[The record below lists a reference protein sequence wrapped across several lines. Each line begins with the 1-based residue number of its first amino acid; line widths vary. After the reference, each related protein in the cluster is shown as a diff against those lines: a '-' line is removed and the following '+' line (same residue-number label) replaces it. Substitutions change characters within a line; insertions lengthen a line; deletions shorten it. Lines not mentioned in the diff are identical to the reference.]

1 MGAYIL
7 DLSIIAILVIG
18 ITALNGVVTN
28 RIGISLFGGKEKN
41 RFVDK
46 STSIQTGWKTVGGE
60 KK

>member
-1 MGAYIL
+1 MGAYII
-7 DLSIIAILVIG
+7 DLTIIALLVIG

-41 RFVDK
+41 RFVEK
-46 STSIQTGWKTVGGE
+46 STSIQTGWKNVGGG

>member
-1 MGAYIL
+1 MGGYII
-7 DLSIIAILVIG
+7 DLTIIALLVIG

-46 STSIQTGWKTVGGE
+46 STSIQTGWKNVGGG